1 MTPLT
6 ELWAAGCPSVG
17 AKDKGSLCS
26 IPTVW
31 LHDTGVIYG
40 ITSTALCWHSGP
52 CLRPFQSNIFAWYNL
67 CHVSCSANPVK
78 HSKFCSVENVLGRTE
93 MRKCSTNSRY
103 GSFLSLYNEMLGS
116 YLPPSHLCFSVT
128 ILLISLLWI
137 SIHKQCNQV
146 KRWESPRDRQEE
158 AARSFGPAPFSS
170 RGMPKPSFTFAQEW
184 FHFLRKEW
192 ELDMCGLVSL
202 SLGFIP
208 KFNSGTWKG
217 RIFDLWTV
225 RTSAY
230 VANASSPMYI
240 PARPK
245 RQTMSLNTSPSTL
258 LIEESS

>member
-1 MTPLT
+1 MPPLT

-17 AKDKGSLCS
+17 ARDKVSLCS

-40 ITSTALCWHSGP
+40 ITGTALCWHSGP
-52 CLRPFQSNIFAWYNL
+52 CLRPFHSNIFAWYNL

-158 AARSFGPAPFSS
+158 ASRSFGPATFSS
-170 RGMPKPSFTFAQEW
+170 PWHAQTLFYICTRVISFS
-184 FHFLRKEW
+184 K
-192 ELDMCGLVSL
+192 
-202 SLGFIP
+202 
-208 KFNSGTWKG
+208 KG
-217 RIFDLWTV
+217 V
-225 RTSAY
+225 RTRY
-230 VANASSPMYI
+230 VWFGKS
-240 PARPK
+240 
-245 RQTMSLNTSPSTL
+245 
-258 LIEESS
+258 ESGVHSKI